1 MNRMKGGL
9 AMSKKVVSIGAKS
22 KILKSR
28 SQSEI
33 VAEHKRKRKVRLD
46 PLLEKWN

>member
-1 MNRMKGGL
+1 
-9 AMSKKVVSIGAKS
+9 MSKKVVNIHSKS

-33 VAEHKRKRKVRLD
+33 IAERRKKRKKRID
-46 PLLEKWN
+46 SLLKKG

>member
-1 MNRMKGGL
+1 
-9 AMSKKVVSIGAKS
+9 MSKKVVNINSKS

-33 VAEHKRKRKVRLD
+33 IEERRKKRKERLD
-46 PLLEKWN
+46 SLFKRDNR

>member
-1 MNRMKGGL
+1 
-9 AMSKKVVSIGAKS
+9 MSKKVVSINSKS

-33 VAEHKRKRKVRLD
+33 IAERRKKERR
-46 PLLEKWN
+46 E